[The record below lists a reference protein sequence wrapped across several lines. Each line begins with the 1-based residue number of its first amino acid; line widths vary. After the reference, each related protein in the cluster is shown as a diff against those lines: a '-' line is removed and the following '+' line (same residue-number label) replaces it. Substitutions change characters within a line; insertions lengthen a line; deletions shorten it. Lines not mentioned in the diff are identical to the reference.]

1 GVIACDEQSPRLP
14 KERIP
19 LLDLRNHLEFVQA
32 VLEHFAVWNVGEVER
47 AGAEGP
53 GADVALGSST
63 HGISPS
69 VGGVVESTGVDSRPV
84 EKICPRI
91 VGVLIRI
98 EHIGH
103 GKFADRE
110 YPAVDALRPAKL
122 AGAPLHRLPIAA
134 GIERL
139 AYKPSRHTE
148 IRMIGAHLV
157 GLAARKSG
165 YAQRVVESKALIDLR
180 LHPGFR
186 SPPETRAEEE
196 TDIRSFPVGA
206 R

>member
-1 GVIACDEQSPRLP
+1 
-14 KERIP
+14 
-19 LLDLRNHLEFVQA
+19 
-32 VLEHFAVWNVGEVER
+32 
-47 AGAEGP
+47 
-53 GADVALGSST
+53 
-63 HGISPS
+63 
-69 VGGVVESTGVDSRPV
+69 
-84 EKICPRI
+84 

-110 YPAVDALRPAKL
+110 YPAVDALRAGEL
-122 AGAPLHRLPIAA
+122 AGAPLHRLPTAA
-134 GIERL
+134 GIDRL

-165 YAQRVVESKALIDLR
+165 HAQRVIESEALIDLR
-180 LHPGFR
+180 LHPGFG
-186 SPPETRAEEE
+186 SPPEPCAEEE
-196 TDIRSFPVGA
+196 TGIRSLPIGA